1 MVADFLRYNHNCIL
15 KSIDELIH
23 NILLS
28 HKVTI
33 INKLGIHAR
42 PAAMIAKIA
51 QEAEKTVWIGSEY
64 DRADASSVIDILSIC
79 GKKGSSI
86 LLEIETE
93 NDINVLESIAQLI
106 KQGFGEDIDD

>member
-1 MVADFLRYNHNCIL
+1 MVADFLRDHHNYIL
-15 KSIDELIH
+15 KSIDELTH
-23 NILLS
+23 NRLLS
-28 HKVTI
+28 RNVSI

-51 QEAEKTVWIGSEY
+51 QKAEKAVWISSEY

-79 GKKGSSI
+79 GRKGSAI

-93 NDINVLESIAQLI
+93 NDMNVLESIVQLI
-106 KQGFGEDIDD
+106 KKGFGEDIDD